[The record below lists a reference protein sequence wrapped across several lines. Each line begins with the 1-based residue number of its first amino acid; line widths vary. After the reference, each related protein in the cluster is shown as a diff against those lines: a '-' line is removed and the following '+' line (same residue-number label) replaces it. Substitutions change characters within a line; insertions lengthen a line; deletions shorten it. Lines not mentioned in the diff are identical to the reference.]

1 MANDTD
7 KPLGLR
13 NVVSVSMG
21 LIVSMS
27 CLVSLGQGAGEA
39 GLMFIPAMAIALVL
53 NLCSAACMAE
63 LNSLMPNATGG
74 LVQYTLAGLG
84 PLPTLV
90 TMVGGYLVCN
100 ILCGGVEAAIFG
112 SVMAA
117 TLPIPIPAALW
128 PTLVSA
134 VIAICALMGVDVF
147 AKLQD
152 FVSYLLL
159 VSMIVIGLIGAFR
172 LGTGQ
177 IVVQEAA
184 VATDPASVV
193 AAVGTAS
200 WLFVGAEY
208 AIPISKDV
216 RNAKRNIP
224 LGMALSLCL
233 IFVMDSIVVVGF
245 SNYVPWADL
254 SESATPHLLYGEDLL
269 GSFGKIWMCV
279 VSALAFTGSQ
289 NSTVNGL
296 SQITDGMTK
305 VNMMPHF
312 FAKKNKHGAPAV
324 AILFVTI
331 SICVIAFFSG
341 DSSDAISF
349 LILVVTVLWLV
360 SYIFA
365 DIDVLVLRK
374 RFPKAPRAFKVPGG
388 PLIPVIGILGTIFMI
403 ANISSDPDEALAIW
417 LLSAACFLVLG
428 IYSWIWIKKKMHMAP
443 LKPVPI
449 PEVLAM
455 ENDLYYT
462 IRHRRGIW
470 R

>member
-112 SVMAA
+112 SVMAE
-117 TLPIPIPAALW
+117 TLPIPIPAAVW

-159 VSMIVIGLIGAFR
+159 ISMIVIGLIGAFKF
-172 LGTGQ
+172 GTGQ
-177 IVVQEAA
+177 VVQQEAA
-184 VATDPASVV
+184 VATDPASVI

-233 IFVMDSIVVVGF
+233 IFVMDSIVVLGF

-305 VNMMPHF
+305 VNMMPRF

-324 AILFVTI
+324 AILFVTL

-388 PLIPVIGILGTIFMI
+388 SLIPIVGILGTIFMI

-417 LLSAACFLVLG
+417 LLSAACFLALG

-443 LKPVPI
+443 CKPVPI

-462 IRHRRGIW
+462 IRHGRGIW

>member
-112 SVMAA
+112 SVMAE
-117 TLPIPIPAALW
+117 TLPIPIPAAVW

-159 VSMIVIGLIGAFR
+159 ISMIVIGLIGAFK

-177 IVVQEAA
+177 IVQQEAA
-184 VATDPASVV
+184 VATDPASVI

-245 SNYVPWADL
+245 
-254 SESATPHLLYGEDLL
+254 
-269 GSFGKIWMCV
+269 
-279 VSALAFTGSQ
+279 
-289 NSTVNGL
+289 
-296 SQITDGMTK
+296 
-305 VNMMPHF
+305 
-312 FAKKNKHGAPAV
+312 
-324 AILFVTI
+324 
-331 SICVIAFFSG
+331 
-341 DSSDAISF
+341 
-349 LILVVTVLWLV
+349 
-360 SYIFA
+360 
-365 DIDVLVLRK
+365 
-374 RFPKAPRAFKVPGG
+374 
-388 PLIPVIGILGTIFMI
+388 
-403 ANISSDPDEALAIW
+403 
-417 LLSAACFLVLG
+417 
-428 IYSWIWIKKKMHMAP
+428 
-443 LKPVPI
+443 
-449 PEVLAM
+449 
-455 ENDLYYT
+455 
-462 IRHRRGIW
+462 
-470 R
+470 

>member
-112 SVMAA
+112 SVMAE
-117 TLPIPIPAALW
+117 TLPIPIPAAVW

-159 VSMIVIGLIGAFR
+159 ISMIVIGLIGALK

-177 IVVQEAA
+177 IVQQEAA
-184 VATDPASVV
+184 VATDPASVI

-233 IFVMDSIVVVGF
+233 IFVMDSIVVLGF

-312 FAKKNKHGAPAV
+312 FAKKNRHGAPAV

-349 LILVVTVLWLV
+349 
-360 SYIFA
+360 
-365 DIDVLVLRK
+365 
-374 RFPKAPRAFKVPGG
+374 
-388 PLIPVIGILGTIFMI
+388 
-403 ANISSDPDEALAIW
+403 
-417 LLSAACFLVLG
+417 
-428 IYSWIWIKKKMHMAP
+428 
-443 LKPVPI
+443 
-449 PEVLAM
+449 
-455 ENDLYYT
+455 
-462 IRHRRGIW
+462 
-470 R
+470 

>member
-1 MANDTD
+1 M
-7 KPLGLR
+7 
-13 NVVSVSMG
+13 
-21 LIVSMS
+21 
-27 CLVSLGQGAGEA
+27 
-39 GLMFIPAMAIALVL
+39 
-53 NLCSAACMAE
+53 
-63 LNSLMPNATGG
+63 
-74 LVQYTLAGLG
+74 
-84 PLPTLV
+84 
-90 TMVGGYLVCN
+90 
-100 ILCGGVEAAIFG
+100 
-112 SVMAA
+112 
-117 TLPIPIPAALW
+117 
-128 PTLVSA
+128 
-134 VIAICALMGVDVF
+134 
-147 AKLQD
+147 
-152 FVSYLLL
+152 
-159 VSMIVIGLIGAFR
+159 
-172 LGTGQ
+172 
-177 IVVQEAA
+177 
-184 VATDPASVV
+184 
-193 AAVGTAS
+193 
-200 WLFVGAEY
+200 
-208 AIPISKDV
+208 

-245 SNYVPWADL
+245 SNYVPWAGL

-388 PLIPVIGILGTIFMI
+388 PLIPIIGILGTIFMI

-443 LKPVPI
+443 CRPVPI